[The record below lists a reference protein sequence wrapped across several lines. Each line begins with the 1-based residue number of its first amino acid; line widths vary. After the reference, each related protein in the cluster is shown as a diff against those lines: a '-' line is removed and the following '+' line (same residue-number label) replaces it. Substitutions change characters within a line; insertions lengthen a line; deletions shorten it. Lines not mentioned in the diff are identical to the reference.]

1 MSYLNTKPLIY
12 GLSRHP
18 VEAEIELIVDYPAH
32 IARMLIEGQIDVG
45 LVPVAIIPELEES
58 HIITDYCIGCNGAV
72 DSVAIFSEQPMES
85 ISTIILDYQSRTSVL
100 LSRVLMQEYWKKE
113 VDWKDAKGEEYRQ
126 QIKDDVA
133 GVVIGDRALEQ
144 KKISTYMYDLGLA
157 WKNHTGLPF
166 VFAAWISNKTLPA
179 SFIKAFNEANRMGLD
194 NLEEVV
200 ALEDHDHVAL
210 RKYYTENISYQLNA
224 EKKKGLA
231 HFLSKIK
238 LLKSNKTAL
247 SSELPAKK

>member
-1 MSYLNTKPLIY
+1 M
-12 GLSRHP
+12 
-18 VEAEIELIVDYPAH
+18 
-32 IARMLIEGQIDVG
+32 
-45 LVPVAIIPELEES
+45 
-58 HIITDYCIGCNGAV
+58 
-72 DSVAIFSEQPMES
+72 
-85 ISTIILDYQSRTSVL
+85 
-100 LSRVLMQEYWKKE
+100 LSRVLMNEYWKKQVE
-113 VDWKDAKGEEYRQ
+113 WKDAQGEEYRQ

-166 VFAAWISNKTLPA
+166 VFAAWISNKPLPE
-179 SFIKAFNEANRMGLD
+179 SFVKAFNEANRMGLE

-200 ALEDHDHVAL
+200 AMENYDHAAL

-231 HFLSKIK
+231 HFLSKIQQLNTTSGAMYSQVSREK
-238 LLKSNKTAL
+238 
-247 SSELPAKK
+247 